1 MRQTQDAAIGTAG
14 ALEDLAKTTT
24 SAAFDEL
31 NIIDQPQNTGGGGSG
46 GGAGAGASG
55 NAWNTESNGIVDG
68 VRAWAEEMKEKL
80 APQLKYVDDV
90 FKRLDDF
97 FKNSRWGSFTGF
109 LQSAFS
115 FIGELAANIAILGL
129 GDLATM
135 FLGLVE
141 FFSGLSE
148 WNTVDMINGLKDFT
162 LGTISLPWDILFA
175 LVDGIGKLFGQDWGI
190 SDWFQG
196 VKDSIL
202 KLNLGQW
209 AADAKEQ
216 TLKFFGETWSQLKTG
231 WGEVFSYLKEHFTKF
246 GEFFTKTIP
255 ETASWAWQQTQQ
267 AWKSVGEWFNTNVI
281 TPVSNFFK
289 GLWTNVSGF
298 FSGLWSDIK
307 NIWSNVSSWFSN
319 NVTNPIKNAFS
330 SAWEGI
336 KSIWSNVSS
345 WFTNNVINP
354 IKNTFSNLNLQLKLP
369 HFSWSTQPA
378 PDWIGNILKALNLPA
393 SIPKLNVEWYASG
406 GFPTPG
412 QLFVANEPG
421 NPEMIG
427 SIGGRT
433 AVANNEQITEAIA
446 AAVYNAVVS
455 AQAQQA
461 DRPIQINE
469 TINLDGRAVY
479 RNQRQ
484 VERAQGYRMTTSTIP
499 V

>member
-1 MRQTQDAAIGTAG
+1 M
-14 ALEDLAKTTT
+14 
-24 SAAFDEL
+24 
-31 NIIDQPQNTGGGGSG
+31 
-46 GGAGAGASG
+46 
-55 NAWNTESNGIVDG
+55 V
-68 VRAWAEEMKEKL
+68 
-80 APQLKYVDDV
+80 
-90 FKRLDDF
+90 
-97 FKNSRWGSFTGF
+97 
-109 LQSAFS
+109 
-115 FIGELAANIAILGL
+115 
-129 GDLATM
+129 
-135 FLGLVE
+135 
-141 FFSGLSE
+141 
-148 WNTVDMINGLKDFT
+148 
-162 LGTISLPWDILFA
+162 
-175 LVDGIGKLFGQDWGI
+175 
-190 SDWFQG
+190 
-196 VKDSIL
+196 
-202 KLNLGQW
+202 
-209 AADAKEQ
+209 
-216 TLKFFGETWSQLKTG
+216 
-231 WGEVFSYLKEHFTKF
+231 
-246 GEFFTKTIP
+246 
-255 ETASWAWQQTQQ
+255 QQQRYEPYQ
-267 AWKSVGEWFNTNVI
+267 
-281 TPVSNFFK
+281 
-289 GLWTNVSGF
+289 
-298 FSGLWSDIK
+298 
-307 NIWSNVSSWFSN
+307 
-319 NVTNPIKNAFS
+319 NAFS